1 MFIFI
6 KAVVKNDK
14 AAISVQSAVY
24 LLTCLRSKGTLGK
37 SDMLWSTSFQF
48 TLKLSEAL
56 DRSVSVMITDY
67 WIYSDIAK
75 TKN

>member
-56 DRSVSVMITDY
+56 DRSVSVMIMDY

-75 TKN
+75 FHY